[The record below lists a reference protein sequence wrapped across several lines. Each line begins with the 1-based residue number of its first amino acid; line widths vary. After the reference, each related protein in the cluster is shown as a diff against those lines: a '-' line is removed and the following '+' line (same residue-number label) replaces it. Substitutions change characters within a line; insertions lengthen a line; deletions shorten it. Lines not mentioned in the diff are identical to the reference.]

1 MKSEDY
7 TLPFFKKCLSQHIWD
22 WRNRFVTTAVVR
34 HHEANEETLKRVAH
48 DRGGEF
54 LEAYNACSPQTIL
67 RFTGIPAP
75 ESTNTDTP
83 NTTPP
88 MKIEI
93 NIPDELFN
101 PLVQA
106 IDRLTEAVKAGGIIL
121 PRYAGPSTGTNDPV
135 PLGTSDTATTTVVEA
150 APDPAEKPKAGRPKK
165 EKPAPTESAPIVE
178 ATVEPVVEPVVE
190 TVAAPAAAPVPT
202 GPELSEKV
210 GPLAAH
216 PALQAELIAYKKEV
230 LGIAQPI
237 RTVTDTELLRQ
248 FNAKVDELLGKMAA
262 EV

>member
-1 MKSEDY
+1 MKSSDY
-7 TLPFFKKCLSQHIWD
+7 TIKFYRKCLSQHIWD
-22 WRNRFVTTAVVR
+22 WQTRFTTTAVVR

-88 MKIEI
+88 MKLEI

-121 PRYAGPSTGTNDPV
+121 PRYNGP
-135 PLGTSDTATTTVVEA
+135 LTSDSADTTIITATSESE
-150 APDPAEKPKAGRPKK
+150 PEKPKAGRPKK
-165 EKPAPTESAPIVE
+165 EKPAPTEPTPVVE

-190 TVAAPAAAPVPT
+190 PMTTPAAAPVPT

-216 PALQAELIAYKKEV
+216 PALQAELITYKKDV
-230 LGIAQPI
+230 LGLAQPI